1 MLTSRLQG
9 KKAKEQQKA
18 QKKAAAAAAAAQS
31 KKKESKLSP
40 SVSAPALE
48 ELVSDDSL
56 VPRFVTLCVRFIEL
70 EGLTAEGIYRVNGN
84 RAQVELLFDKY
95 REGQYIHWVSE
106 LLTHECLNIYEY
118 TYTVRLLN
126 AYFYELS
133 AIDVAVDDV
142 VVYRYVQSCRCGMR
156 GVVDEHVDIVAHDI
170 PVNAVATA
178 LKQFFSDLSQ
188 PLVPTQYYDELIEV
202 AGQ

>member
-18 QKKAAAAAAAAQS
+18 QKKAAAAAAAAAAAQS
-31 KKKESKLSP
+31 KKKDSKLSP

-95 REGQYIHWVSE
+95 REGQ
-106 LLTHECLNIYEY
+106 
-118 TYTVRLLN
+118 
-126 AYFYELS
+126 
-133 AIDVAVDDV
+133 
-142 VVYRYVQSCRCGMR
+142 
-156 GVVDEHVDIVAHDI
+156 
-170 PVNAVATA
+170 
-178 LKQFFSDLSQ
+178 
-188 PLVPTQYYDELIEV
+188 
-202 AGQ
+202 

>member
-1 MLTSRLQG
+1 MDNTCFTSRLQG

-95 REGQYIHWVSE
+95 REGQ
-106 LLTHECLNIYEY
+106 
-118 TYTVRLLN
+118 
-126 AYFYELS
+126 
-133 AIDVAVDDV
+133 
-142 VVYRYVQSCRCGMR
+142 
-156 GVVDEHVDIVAHDI
+156 
-170 PVNAVATA
+170 
-178 LKQFFSDLSQ
+178 
-188 PLVPTQYYDELIEV
+188 
-202 AGQ
+202 

>member
-18 QKKAAAAAAAAQS
+18 QKKAAAAAAAQS

-95 REGQYIHWVSE
+95 REGQYIHWVSTRVGFVTCFSRSLH
-106 LLTHECLNIYEY
+106 LLPW
-118 TYTVRLLN
+118 
-126 AYFYELS
+126 
-133 AIDVAVDDV
+133 D
-142 VVYRYVQSCRCGMR
+142 
-156 GVVDEHVDIVAHDI
+156 
-170 PVNAVATA
+170 
-178 LKQFFSDLSQ
+178 K
-188 PLVPTQYYDELIEV
+188 
-202 AGQ
+202 

>member
-95 REGQYIHWVSE
+95 REGQYTRWVSTRAESVHALCQYTRWVFDE

-118 TYTVRLLN
+118 IHCTFIKCVLLR
-126 AYFYELS
+126 
-133 AIDVAVDDV
+133 V
-142 VVYRYVQSCRCGMR
+142 VGY
-156 GVVDEHVDIVAHDI
+156 
-170 PVNAVATA
+170 
-178 LKQFFSDLSQ
+178 
-188 PLVPTQYYDELIEV
+188 
-202 AGQ
+202 